1 MSSARRQ
8 GLVLAFAAG
17 FGLVVSGCGD
27 NAPMESAQPPPAK
40 VPLRRLTNAE
50 YAAAV
55 ADLFPGYALPEIVF
69 VPDAK
74 VLGFLNISSSQTGSL
89 VRMEQYEMTALAIAE
104 VVTADPTLLTGCDA
118 AAPGQGEGA
127 CARPYVAD
135 LGKRAYRRP
144 LTAAELDG
152 LMALL
157 ARNADTADYKTRL
170 AMVIR
175 AVLLSPK
182 FLFRPEI
189 GERGKAGERGVP
201 LTSWEVASRL
211 SFFLTGSIPDAELA
225 GAADADKLTSPD
237 EVAGQARRLLLLP
250 RAQAQLVRMHHQWL
264 GTDSVSALAKDEH
277 AFPKFT
283 PLTAFYFAKEA
294 DTFLRNVLFEQ
305 RGSFRDLLVADYT
318 FANAP
323 LAAFYGAAA
332 PATDWERVQLDPQQR
347 AGLLTQAGLLATMA
361 KQDRTDPVRRGKFV
375 LERILCRGV
384 APPSPEIVAMFKPL
398 DLSKTAREQFAQH
411 AADSKC
417 ASCHVL
423 LDPLGLPFEHYDATG
438 RWLND
443 DRGMAIDATG
453 NIDGRAFDG
462 VPALAQL
469 LAEMPDARAC
479 YIEQWLRFS
488 SGKLLSDADRPSVEW
503 LMTQSSA
510 TTSVVDMVVAMV
522 RSDRFRYLQPD
533 PTLVPGGTTP

>member
-1 MSSARRQ
+1 MSSARRH
-8 GLVLAFAAG
+8 GLVLAFAAA
-17 FGLVVSGCGD
+17 FGLGVSACGD
-27 NAPMESAQPPPAK
+27 NAPVETAQPPPAK

-55 ADLFPGYALPEIVF
+55 ADLFPGYTLPEMVF

-104 VVTADPTLLTGCDA
+104 VVTADATALTGCDVTA
-118 AAPGQGEGA
+118 QGQGEA
-127 CARPYVAD
+127 TCARPYVAD

-144 LTAAELDG
+144 LTVAELDG

-157 ARNADTADYKTRL
+157 ARNADTVDYKTRL

-189 GERGKAGERGVP
+189 GERDKADEHGVP

-225 GAADADKLTSPD
+225 SAADAGTLTSPD
-237 EVAGQARRLLLLP
+237 EVAQQARRLMSLP

-264 GTDSVSALAKDEH
+264 GTDTVSALAKDEH
-277 AFPKFT
+277 AFPDFT

-294 DTFLRNVLFEQ
+294 DAFLRNVLFTQ
-305 RGSFRDLLVADYT
+305 HGSFRDLLLADYT

-323 LAAFYGAAA
+323 LAAFYGVAA
-332 PATDWERVQLDPQQR
+332 PATDWERVPLNPQQR

-398 DLSKTAREQFAQH
+398 DLSKTAREQFVQH
-411 AADSKC
+411 AADPKC
-417 ASCHVL
+417 ATCHTL
-423 LDPLGLPFEHYDATG
+423 LDPLGLPFEHYDSTG
-438 RWLND
+438 RWRND

-453 NIDGRAFDG
+453 SIDGHAFDG
-462 VPALAQL
+462 VPGLARV
-469 LAEMPDARAC
+469 LADMPEARAC
-479 YIEQWLRFS
+479 YVEQWLRFS
-488 SGKLLSDADRPSVEW
+488 SGKLLSDADRPNVEW
-503 LMTQSSA
+503 LMTQFSS

-522 RSDRFRYLQPD
+522 RSDSFRSLQVD

>member
-1 MSSARRQ
+1 MSSARRH

-17 FGLVVSGCGD
+17 LGLVVSACGD
-27 NAPMESAQPPPAK
+27 NAPMETAEPPPAK

-50 YAAAV
+50 YAATV
-55 ADLFPGYALPEIVF
+55 ADLFPGYTLPEMVF
-69 VPDAK
+69 TPDAK

-89 VRMEQYEMTALAIAE
+89 VRMEQYEMAALAIAE
-104 VVTADPTLLTGCDA
+104 VVTADPTALTACDA
-118 AAPGQGEGA
+118 AVQGEVA
-127 CARPYVAD
+127 CARPYVTD

-157 ARNADTADYKTRL
+157 ARNADTVDYKSRL

-211 SFFLTGSIPDAELA
+211 SFFLTGSIPDGELSA
-225 GAADADKLTSPD
+225 AADAGNLTAPD
-237 EVAGQARRLLLLP
+237 EVARQARRLLTLP
-250 RAQAQLVRMHHQWL
+250 RAHTQLLRMHHQWL
-264 GTDSVSALAKDEH
+264 GTDSVSALAKDER
-277 AFPKFT
+277 AFPNFT

-305 RGSFRDLLVADYT
+305 RGSFRDLLLADYT

-332 PATDWERVQLDPQQR
+332 PATDWERVPLNPQQR

-375 LERILCRGV
+375 LERILCRSV
-384 APPSPEIVAMFKPL
+384 APPSPEIVAMFRPL
-398 DLSKTAREQFAQH
+398 DLSKTAREQFVQH
-411 AADSKC
+411 AADPKC
-417 ASCHVL
+417 ATCHVV

-453 NIDGRAFDG
+453 NIDGVPFDG
-462 VPALAQL
+462 VPGLAQL
-469 LAEMPDARAC
+469 LAEMPAARAC
-479 YIEQWLRFS
+479 YVEQWLRFS
-488 SGKLLSDADRPSVEW
+488 SGKLLSDADRPNVDW
-503 LMTQSSA
+503 LMTRFSP

-522 RSDRFRYLQPD
+522 QSDSFRHLRPD
-533 PTLVPGGTTP
+533 PTLMPGGTTP